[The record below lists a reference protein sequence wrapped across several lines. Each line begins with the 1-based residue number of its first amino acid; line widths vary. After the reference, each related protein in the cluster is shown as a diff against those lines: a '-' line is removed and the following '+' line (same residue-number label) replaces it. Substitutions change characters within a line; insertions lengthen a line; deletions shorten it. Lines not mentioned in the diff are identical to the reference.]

1 MLNISK
7 KFVNDENRINRYIP
21 HIYHKKIKCNKAS
34 PFLIENFNKKRIN
47 NDYCE
52 YPSYEYDPN
61 FYNEST
67 NNKSKSNINKGSEIK
82 ENIYLQNIKEEEK
95 N

>member
-7 KFVNDENRINRYIP
+7 MFVNDENRINRYIP

-52 YPSYEYDPN
+52 YPSYENDFN
-61 FYNEST
+61 MAKL
-67 NNKSKSNINKGSEIK
+67 NKIFIMNILIINQNQILIK
-82 ENIYLQNIKEEEK
+82 VLK
-95 N
+95 